1 MTQVPEQNAA
11 RPEATGVI
19 CEPNT
24 VDVLGVRFPRLYSEE
39 AIALL
44 LQALRQR
51 ERLGVCFPDMSTLNL
66 AWETPSFRRLLKRN
80 FLVLP
85 DGAGVMW
92 AALCRGKP
100 LPENLNGTDLVPRF
114 LAAVPTGTS
123 VFLLGGRDGVA
134 KKTADVWA
142 QRFPHVRFVGHANGY
157 FSTDEEPALIERLAR
172 LRPQVVVVGMGNPR
186 QVEWIDRHM
195 GDRRL
200 ASALFFAVGGQF
212 DYFGGMLQRAPLFFR
227 RMRLEWLSIVYQQP
241 HKLRRYF
248 VGIPLYLL
256 RCAIASW
263 KHEHDLPAE

>member
-66 AWETPSFRRLLKRN
+66 AWETPSFRRLLKRK

-100 LPENLNGTDLVPRF
+100 LPENLNGTDGCFGAATLGAIAPKNIATPVKTVARRTFRNMRVMDNRAPSRFFSGVRALPQRPPRF
-114 LAAVPTGTS
+114 L
-123 VFLLGGRDGVA
+123 
-134 KKTADVWA
+134 
-142 QRFPHVRFVGHANGY
+142 
-157 FSTDEEPALIERLAR
+157 
-172 LRPQVVVVGMGNPR
+172 
-186 QVEWIDRHM
+186 
-195 GDRRL
+195 
-200 ASALFFAVGGQF
+200 
-212 DYFGGMLQRAPLFFR
+212 
-227 RMRLEWLSIVYQQP
+227 
-241 HKLRRYF
+241 
-248 VGIPLYLL
+248 
-256 RCAIASW
+256 
-263 KHEHDLPAE
+263 